1 MRAVARI
8 RPGYEL
14 EAGIT
19 RRADFKPGV
28 FGVRT
33 TMAYVLDAIGVEK
46 NPVVQPAQP
55 WAAVVEPRHEK
66 PSMLPVEPVFPPAKP
81 PNYVEPFIVRTFHR
95 ANAVQRRTV
104 FYIRP
109 FANQRRV

>member
-66 PSMLPVEPVFPPAKP
+66 PSVLPVEPVRILCCFLLL
-81 PNYVEPFIVRTFHR
+81 ESGR
-95 ANAVQRRTV
+95 ARLSLCR
-104 FYIRP
+104 
-109 FANQRRV
+109 